1 MQASWFKRHPW
12 LTLCTTRQKLFCFY
26 CSAAARKNL
35 LVFSKNQD
43 SAFISNGYCNWR
55 KSSKAFLKHG
65 YSSTH
70 AEAVL
75 KINSTQDIGSQ
86 LDYIHK
92 EEQKARRESLLK
104 QLSSL
109 LFLLH
114 QGLAI
119 RGHNMED
126 GNLFQLLKLRSQ
138 DDPQLITWLND
149 HNYYSPDILSEQI
162 ELMAHSIL
170 RGVLKEINSAGWFS
184 ILADEAT
191 DVKRCEQMCV
201 CIRWVDDDYNVNEE
215 TIGLVKVSKTDSAT
229 LFAALHDVCIRCV
242 LPLEKCRGQAY
253 DVAANMSGHISGVA
267 ARVQKEEKA
276 ALHVHCLAHSLNLC
290 LQSTAR
296 VCMPISEC
304 LHLVMEL
311 VQLIKWSPKRSYL
324 FQQIKNEMSPES
336 QDLKPLCPTRWTVR
350 TEAINAVLT
359 NYATLTQVLDEVSS
373 SGRDEYAMKSHG
385 YLQLMD
391 KFSTYFGL
399 KLGYLVFSVT
409 EQLSCTLQG
418 KDTTAQEAIEA
429 AKITECY
436 LRKLRSDQEFNQFFE
451 KVTKSSQD
459 LTSEPVL
466 PRKRKIPK
474 RVDEGSDP
482 HQYHSPKDYFRHQYF
497 LALDEVANE
506 LS

>member
-1 MQASWFKRHPW
+1 MQFLGVVYYHTIKFLQVCYGKESDFPVRFCKEEEPRIVDARKDDTDSDSVLVLNESEEIGECCSEESSSDNEDDQAIDQTSLCGADCCSFTRDMPNQPTSKLVLAKTRRIQGRGKNKQGRLVQASWFKRHPW

-43 SAFISNGYCNWR
+43 SAFISSGYCNWR

-162 ELMAHSIL
+162 ELMAHSVL

-215 TIGLVKVSKTDSAT
+215 TIGLVISKTDSAT

-253 DVAANMSGHISGVA
+253 DG
-267 ARVQKEEKA
+267 A
-276 ALHVHCLAHSLNLC
+276 ALVFNFLYQVH
-290 LQSTAR
+290 
-296 VCMPISEC
+296 
-304 LHLVMEL
+304 
-311 VQLIKWSPKRSYL
+311 
-324 FQQIKNEMSPES
+324 F
-336 QDLKPLCPTRWTVR
+336 
-350 TEAINAVLT
+350 
-359 NYATLTQVLDEVSS
+359 
-373 SGRDEYAMKSHG
+373 
-385 YLQLMD
+385 
-391 KFSTYFGL
+391 
-399 KLGYLVFSVT
+399 
-409 EQLSCTLQG
+409 
-418 KDTTAQEAIEA
+418 
-429 AKITECY
+429 
-436 LRKLRSDQEFNQFFE
+436 
-451 KVTKSSQD
+451 
-459 LTSEPVL
+459 
-466 PRKRKIPK
+466 
-474 RVDEGSDP
+474 
-482 HQYHSPKDYFRHQYF
+482 
-497 LALDEVANE
+497 
-506 LS
+506 